1 MAGRCVRSIFTVWNM
16 STTPSYLILSSTMLS
31 VMNTPVLPTPALK
44 NKHTSRSAYIKVS
57 THQGQ
62 HTSRSAHIKVST
74 HQGQLNEQ
82 RKSSTHMSAQRAAKI
97 KHTHTII
104 NKCQLNEQPKSS
116 TYHSIAAYGKRSKNW
131 GFLTHYAYSLNILFF
146 HRYAVLSYAFKF
158 THVPVQEG
166 QVIDAHVIKKL
177 NNKSIK
183 LSGFIS
189 IISLQ

>member
-1 MAGRCVRSIFTVWNM
+1 MKLSEEIKVTV
-16 STTPSYLILSSTMLS
+16 SSVAYLCLHHGWSLRAQHLYGLKHVDDSLVPHPLQHDAQCDEYSRPAHSSTE
-31 VMNTPVLPTPALK
+31 
-44 NKHTSRSAYIKVS
+44 NK
-57 THQGQ
+57 
-62 HTSRSAHIKVST
+62 HTSRSAHIKVSST
-74 HQGQLNEQ
+74 
-82 RKSSTHMSAQRAAKI
+82 SSENQA
-97 KHTHTII
+97 HTII

-146 HRYAVLSYAFKF
+146 HRYAVLSYACKF